1 MTKEQQVEL
10 FNLIHNIVNLHKERQ
25 CVLQIDIENL
35 ADLLDEIE
43 GE

>member
-10 FNLIHNIVNLHKERQ
+10 FNLIHSIVNLHKERQ
-25 CVLQIDIENL
+25 CVLQMDIENL